1 MISHHS
7 PPAFNPVAFC
17 SLVKAAPNPLKEIK
31 VYFQHLRKNALKKK
45 KHYALQKK
53 FPNVSSLIQHKKNPI
68 NHFQRSLFS

>member
-31 VYFQHLRKNALKKK
+31 VYFQHLRKNAFKKK
-45 KHYALQKK
+45 EALCSSKK
-53 FPNVSSLIQHKKNPI
+53 ISQCL
-68 NHFQRSLFS
+68 